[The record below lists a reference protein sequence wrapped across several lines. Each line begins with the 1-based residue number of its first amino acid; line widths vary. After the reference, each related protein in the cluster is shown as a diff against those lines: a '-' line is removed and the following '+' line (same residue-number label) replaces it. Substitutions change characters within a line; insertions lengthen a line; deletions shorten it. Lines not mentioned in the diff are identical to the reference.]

1 LYHCRINADAA
12 FLVGVIMRKLIP
24 LLFATLACSTAAHAY
39 DATSCRTEAAAAADE
54 WVQGN
59 LIDGGEAAQMEP
71 APLVII
77 AYGHKY
83 GAARNAIDA
92 ETLRP
97 RMLGSLATQRNQVY
111 KEELDR
117 CLGHFTVK
125 IVGGEADMLK
135 RLTAKRPGQ
144 K

>member
-1 LYHCRINADAA
+1 MWC
-12 FLVGVIMRKLIP
+12 LVEFGVVMRFFVP
-24 LLFATLACSTAAHAY
+24 LLFAALATSTAAHAY
-39 DATSCRTEAAAAADE
+39 DATSCRTEANLAADE
-54 WVQGN
+54 WVKGN
-59 LIDGGEAAQMEP
+59 LIDGAEAAQMEP

-83 GAARNAIDA
+83 GAARNAMDA

-97 RMLGSLATQRNQVY
+97 RALGTLATQRNLVY
-111 KEELDR
+111 REELDR

-125 IVGGEADMLK
+125 IVGVEPDTFK

>member
-1 LYHCRINADAA
+1 
-12 FLVGVIMRKLIP
+12 MRKLVA
-24 LLFATLACSTAAHAY
+24 LLFASLAASTAAHAY

-54 WVQGN
+54 WAQGN

-83 GAARNAIDA
+83 GAARNAMDA

-97 RMLGSLATQRNQVY
+97 RALGTLATQRNLVY
-111 KEELDR
+111 REELDR

-125 IVGGEADMLK
+125 IVGVEPYAFK
-135 RLTAKRPGQ
+135 RLTAKRPGH